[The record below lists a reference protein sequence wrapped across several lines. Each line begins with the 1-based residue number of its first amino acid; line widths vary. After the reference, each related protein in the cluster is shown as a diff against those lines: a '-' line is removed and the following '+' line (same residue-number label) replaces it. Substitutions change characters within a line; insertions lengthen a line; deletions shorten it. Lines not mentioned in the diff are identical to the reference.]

1 MGGNLDMSCIYL
13 IYMSPF
19 QTSDFFFPTCFKKI
33 SILKNFRNCKIQVQ
47 HLSTAQFHSQYYTT
61 LKCNSYKKFYFCK
74 NQTHPVKFVELFLT
88 KSIVGNLS
96 KPKEAK
102 SINRNGN
109 FMCKCLPLP
118 RQLPLTWF
126 ANLHHPMSFTSA
138 PSKSP

>member
-1 MGGNLDMSCIYL
+1 MSQ
-13 IYMSPF
+13 F
-19 QTSDFFFPTCFKKI
+19 QTSDYFLLLVSKKFQKLQNTSTTLKYCLVPL
-33 SILKNFRNCKIQVQ
+33 SIL
-47 HLSTAQFHSQYYTT
+47 YYT